1 MPVKT
6 GADALVEAL
15 GACGVRM
22 VFGVPGTQTVALF
35 DALSRAKDV
44 RTVLAS
50 DEGMAGFM
58 AHGYYRASGQLACAA
73 TIPGPGL
80 TNTLTAVAQSRED
93 SVALVHVVV
102 TSSVQESR
110 PFGLQPAYL
119 GKLSPHF
126 YKEEF
131 SISRRAEVERT
142 VVQSCERALSGEPG
156 PVLLAVTPEVLYAE
170 SESNPVAASPRSAD
184 SGADAA
190 LDTLAVRMA
199 QSGRI
204 CLMTG
209 QGAALGSESLSA
221 LVEATGALVIT
232 TASGRGTVS
241 DDHPR
246 TVCGDF
252 GGWGVELVNQLFQQS
267 DFVLAVGCKF
277 THNGS
282 GGFDLSLPPAKFA
295 RIDTSEE
302 VLRIGYPASI
312 SVVADARTSLATL
325 LHLLK
330 AKNRT
335 APAWTEQE
343 RSDWRSKF
351 EAARAQSVRHQ
362 ADLLDWPGHRPAD
375 FFRALREV
383 MPAESHLVTDSGQHQ
398 IWTRQHYRVR
408 APRGLIIPTD
418 FQSMGFA
425 LPVAIGA
432 KLARPAVPVVALL
445 GDGGFLMSGWSL
457 IAAVREKIPLVVIVF
472 NDGSLTQIQYQ
483 QWQEYGKDFAT
494 TPGAVSFVNAAAA
507 IGMDYVL
514 LGPDPQQVIAR
525 ALASGRPTLLELRL
539 QSSSSVSVAALVA
552 GAKGIVRRGPGASL
566 LTALWRRIKR
576 FR

>member
-1 MPVKT
+1 MSEKT
-6 GADALVEAL
+6 GADALVGAL
-15 GACGVRM
+15 EACGVRM
-22 VFGVPGTQTVALF
+22 AFGVPGTQTVALF
-35 DALSRAKDV
+35 DALSRAKEI

-58 AHGYYRASGQLACAA
+58 AHGHFRASGRLSCAVS
-73 TIPGPGL
+73 IPGPGL

-93 SVALVHVVV
+93 SVALVHLVV
-102 TSSVQESR
+102 TSSVHESR

-131 SISRRAEVERT
+131 SISARSEVERT
-142 VVQSCERALSGEPG
+142 VVQACERALAGEPG

-170 SESNPVAASPRSAD
+170 AGGSAVTASPQSANGGVD
-184 SGADAA
+184 VE
-190 LDTLAVRMA
+190 LETLAVRLA

-209 QGAALGSESLSA
+209 QGAALAGESLIA
-221 LVEATGALVIT
+221 LVETTGALVVT

-252 GGWGVELVNQLFQQS
+252 GGWGVQLVNQLFQQS
-267 DFVLAVGCKF
+267 DLVLAVGCKF

-295 RIDTSEE
+295 RIDTSDE
-302 VLRIGYPASI
+302 VLRVGYPAST
-312 SVVADARTSLATL
+312 SVVADASTALAKV

-330 AKNRT
+330 ANNRT

-343 RSDWRSKF
+343 RADWRSKF

-383 MPAESHLVTDSGQHQ
+383 MPGDSHLITDSGQHQ

-408 APRGLIIPTD
+408 APRGLIIPAD

-432 KLARPAVPVVALL
+432 KLARPEVPVVAIL

-457 IAAVREKIPLVVIVF
+457 IAAVRESIPLVVIVF

-494 TPGAVSFVNAAAA
+494 TPGAVSFPAVAAAL
-507 IGMDYVL
+507 GMDYALLEGDPRGVL
-514 LGPDPQQVIAR
+514 KESL
-525 ALASGRPTLLELRL
+525 ALGRPRLLELRL
-539 QSSSSVSVAALVA
+539 QGATSIAKAALVA
-552 GAKGIVRRGPGASL
+552 RTKSVIRRGPGMTL
-566 LTALWRRIKR
+566 LWNALKR
-576 FR
+576 FRKSR